1 METEQTFTV
10 VIIADPGLADEV
22 KLAVTL
28 KADGLGDALAKAKL
42 VLVKKGYHH
51 FEEVSVEIARD
62 DEPTGIRLTEHG

>member
-10 VIIADPGLADEV
+10 VIVADPGLADEV

-62 DEPTGIRLTEHG
+62 DESTGIRLTEHG

>member
-62 DEPTGIRLTEHG
+62 DE